1 MIIVAMVVFHE
12 NNKYYTQVFLVVYIN
27 YKCYILIELTFL
39 EELMLIGQVNQKVA
53 TFVTI
58 DVFQIKGLSFNRTSA
73 TSVTIY

>member
-1 MIIVAMVVFHE
+1 MVVFHE
-12 NNKYYTQVFLVVYIN
+12 NNKYYTHVFLDVYIN
-27 YKCYILIELTFL
+27 YKCYILIKLTFL

-58 DVFQIKGLSFNRTSA
+58 DVFQMKGLSFNRTSA